1 MAPWLRLLK
10 MAFGAPFRPK
20 LGWRDESVLTFRV
33 WPNDLDVNLHMN
45 NARYLAVMDIGR
57 FDLALRGGFA
67 GLVWR
72 EKLKPVVAS
81 AMVRF
86 RRSLAPFQ
94 LFVLRSR
101 IIGWDAKWLFIE
113 HRIESDG
120 ELCCQAVVKALL
132 LGREGGLPTADLLR
146 AVSAEAPESEV
157 PDWLAHWIAAEA
169 GARG

>member
-10 MAFGAPFRPK
+10 MAASAPFRQR
-20 LGWRDESVLTFRV
+20 LGWRDESALTFRV

-57 FDLALRGGFA
+57 FDLAIRCGFA

-94 LFVLRSR
+94 PFTLRSR
-101 IIGWDAKWLFIE
+101 MIGWDEKWLFIE
-113 HRIESDG
+113 HRIESGG
-120 ELCCQAVVKALL
+120 ELYCQAVVKALL
-132 LGREGGLPTADLLR
+132 LGRAGGLPTADLLR
-146 AVSAEAPESEV
+146 SLAVEAPAVEV
-157 PDWLAHWIAAEA
+157 PDWLAHWQAAEA
-169 GARG
+169 GFRG